1 MRYLSAGI
9 VSLGVFAGMVF
20 HASLADGEDAGLGLR
35 PQPTRTAGLI
45 GLGRPLGRS
54 ASVLGKPVAMQ
65 SSAVRGQ
72 SPDGNPLLP
81 PSEDRRSV
89 TVVTASSPA
98 QPGTELAQPISAE
111 GEPCLVC
118 EPLLNVRGPAG
129 NLYGTVE
136 FLLWHLR
143 DSRTPP
149 LITTSSVLTRNVP
162 FIPGA
167 IGSPG
172 TVVLFGG
179 DLDHGWTPGIRGTL
193 GYWFDPCQTLGI
205 EGGIFA
211 LEHRGITYV
220 AGSEGNPP
228 LFRPFF
234 NQSPTLNPPFVGEDV
249 QDVAFP
255 NELSGTVIANLDSRL
270 WGAELNLRKSLCY
283 GLTRHCT
290 CYNVDLLAGFRYLSL
305 DESLQI
311 DEDLVTRRVDNLGP
325 PPGTRFVLHDEFRTD
340 NRFYG
345 GQLGAAAE
353 FRRGIW
359 FLSIRGIVALGGTR
373 QEVRID
379 GATLATAPD
388 GQSLIRRGG
397 LLTQPTNI
405 GRYERT
411 VFSVVP
417 EVGINV
423 GCQVTEGLRIFA
435 GYSFLYWSNVVRPG
449 ETVDRVVNVTQLPGS
464 PVPFSGPAR
473 PAFVWSDTDLW
484 VHGFNAGLELRY

>member
-1 MRYLSAGI
+1 MRYLAAGI
-9 VSLGVFAGMVF
+9 LSLGLA
-20 HASLADGEDAGLGLR
+20 ASEWLCGSPVLADSMGSTGPARTDSVPWSVGLGK
-35 PQPTRTAGLI
+35 PMPKG
-45 GLGRPLGRS
+45 G
-54 ASVLGKPVAMQ
+54 SVLGKPTPVVRAQ
-65 SSAVRGQ
+65 SSE
-72 SPDGNPLLP
+72 GNPLLP
-81 PSEDRRSV
+81 PSDARPV
-89 TVVTASSPA
+89 TVVAASAPTTDGTPSVSTASSGGDGRDLFLDCGP
-98 QPGTELAQPISAE
+98 
-111 GEPCLVC
+111 VMY
-118 EPLLNVRGPAG
+118 VRGPTG

-143 DSRTPP
+143 DSKLPP

-172 TVVLFGG
+172 TVELFGG
-179 DLDHGWTPGIRGTL
+179 DINHGWTPGVRGTL

-205 EGGIFA
+205 EGGVFG
-211 LEHRGITYV
+211 LEHRGVTYV

-234 NQSPTLNPPFVGEDV
+234 NQSPTLVPPFVGEDV

-255 NELSGTVIANLDSRL
+255 SELSGVVIANLDSRL

-283 GLTRHCT
+283 GMTRHCT
-290 CYNVDLLAGFRYLSL
+290 CYSVDLLGGFRYLSL
-305 DESLQI
+305 DETLQI

-345 GQLGAAAE
+345 GQLGAVAE
-353 FRRGIW
+353 FRRGVW
-359 FLSIRGIVALGGTR
+359 FLNVRGLVALGGTR

-379 GATLATAPD
+379 GATVATAPN
-388 GQSLIRRGG
+388 GQTLVRRGG

-405 GRYERT
+405 GHYERT

-435 GYSFLYWSNVVRPG
+435 GYSFLYWSNVARPG
-449 ETVDRVVNVTQLPGS
+449 EAVDRVVNVTQLPGS

-484 VHGFNAGLELRY
+484 VHGLNAGLELRY